1 MNPVARALWFI
12 EGNLGRDIALDD
24 IAAAAGVSRFH
35 LTRAFGEAVAMP
47 VVRYVRARRLS
58 EAAKALA
65 GGAPDILSLA
75 LEAGYGSHEA
85 FTRAFCDQF
94 AVTPETVRGEGT
106 IETLELVE
114 PYLMQETTETKL
126 AEPRFVDGPAML
138 IVGLSQRYEYGAL
151 DGIPGQ
157 WQRLAPHIGHIG
169 SQIGDGVTYGIC
181 INADAGGFD
190 YICGVEVRDFSG
202 TDPQMARLRVPPQHY
217 AVFRHDGHLSGL
229 RTTMSAIMGD
239 WLPGS
244 ACEIADAALIERYGP
259 EFDPVSGNGR
269 IEIWVPITPRAAR
282 AG

>member
-24 IAAAAGVSRFH
+24 IAEAACVSRFH

-85 FTRAFCDQF
+85 FTRAFRDQF
-94 AVTPETVRGEGT
+94 GVTPEAVRGGGL

-126 AEPRFVDGPAML
+126 AAPRFVDGAAML
-138 IVGLSQRYEYGAL
+138 IAGLCRRYEYGAL

-169 SQIGDGVTYGIC
+169 SEVGDGATYGVC
-181 INADAGGFD
+181 VNADAGGFD
-190 YICGVEVRDFSG
+190 YICGVEVRDFSD
-202 TDPQMARLRVPPQHY
+202 TAPQMTRLRVPPQRY
-217 AVFRHDGHLSGL
+217 AVFRHGGHLSGI
-229 RTTMSAIMGD
+229 RATMNAIMGD
-239 WLPGS
+239 WLAGS
-244 ACEIADAALIERYGP
+244 AWEIADAALLERYGP
-259 EFDPVSGNGR
+259 EFDPVSGNGGV
-269 IEIWVPITPRAAR
+269 EIWVPVTPRGAR